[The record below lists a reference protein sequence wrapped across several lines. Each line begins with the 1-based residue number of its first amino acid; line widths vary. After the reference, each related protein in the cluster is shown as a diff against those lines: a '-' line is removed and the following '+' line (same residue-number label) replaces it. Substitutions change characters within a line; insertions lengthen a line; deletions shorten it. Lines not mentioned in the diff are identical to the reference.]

1 MFPTLGHLL
10 SYLTGREII
19 LGFPTFGF
27 MVAVSFLLAALTL
40 KSELRRLTEAGFLHP
55 VIQKVPPP
63 TPPTPT
69 IYLFHGILGFI
80 IGYKFG
86 LAVTDSRLFFADP
99 ARALFS
105 LQGSVAGGIL
115 GAALFVLL
123 RYRESKRFSGS
134 SGPTIRPM
142 PYGEL
147 VGNITVVAAVSGII
161 GAKIFHNLEYP
172 QEFLA
177 DPVGSL
183 FSQGGLTFYGGLLFG
198 IAAVGW
204 YVWKKGLNPIRV
216 ADAAAPGLMLA
227 YGVGR
232 IGCQLS
238 GDGDWGIVNLRPKPS
253 LLSWLPD
260 WMWAY
265 NYPHNVAGE
274 GIPIPGCA
282 GPYCTILPEP
292 VFPTPIYETIAG
304 LFLFSILWALR
315 KRFQRPGLLF
325 SVYMIFNGFERFWI
339 EKIRVNAQ
347 YHLGFISLT
356 QAEIISSFLLVGGV
370 AGIFLTRKYHVFLEK
385 FSKRPKN
392 S

>member
-10 SYLTGREII
+10 SFLTGREIP
-19 LGFPTFGF
+19 LGFPMFGF
-27 MVAVSFLLAALTL
+27 VVAIAFLMAALTL
-40 KSELRRLTEAGFLHP
+40 KSELRRLSAGGFLRP
-55 VIQKVPPP
+55 VIQKVTPP

-69 IYLFHGILGFI
+69 DYLFQGILGFI
-80 IGYKFG
+80 IGYKLG
-86 LAVTDSRLFFADP
+86 LAFTDSRHFFSDP

-105 LQGSVAGGIL
+105 LQGSMVGGIL
-115 GAALFVLL
+115 GAALLALL
-123 RYRESKRFSGS
+123 RYRESKRMSDLPA
-134 SGPTIRPM
+134 PTTRPM
-142 PYGEL
+142 PIGEL
-147 VGNITVVAAVSGII
+147 VGNITLVAAVSGII

-177 DPVGSL
+177 DPLGSL

-198 IAAVGW
+198 TGAVGW

-227 YGVGR
+227 YAVGR

-253 LLSWLPD
+253 MLSWLPD

-274 GIPIPGCA
+274 GVPIPGCS
-282 GPYCTILPEP
+282 GPYCSVLPEP

-304 LFLFSILWALR
+304 LLLFSILWALR
-315 KRFQRPGLLF
+315 KSFRRPGLMF

-356 QAEIISSFLLVGGV
+356 QAEIISTLLLAGGV
-370 AGIFLTRKYHVFLEK
+370 VGIFLTKKYQLNLEK
-385 FSKRPKN
+385 FSKQSEN